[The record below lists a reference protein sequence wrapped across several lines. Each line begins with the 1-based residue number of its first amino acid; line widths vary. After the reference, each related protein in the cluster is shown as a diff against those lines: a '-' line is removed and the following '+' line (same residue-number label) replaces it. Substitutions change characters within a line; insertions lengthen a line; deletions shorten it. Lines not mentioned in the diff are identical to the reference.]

1 MERGAR
7 PLKNVVQRS
16 CGFTL
21 VELMVAMSLAMVDM
35 APPPAL
41 SDALAH
47 APPDGDGS
55 PVSYEL
61 TATPLDTGPM
71 RDDARGT
78 FTLRSNG
85 TKGNAGSDGADE
97 PGAGACAE
105 FARKA
110 RSGAWPC
117 AQGADGQ
124 SSRASSPRSSRDCFQ
139 IR

>member
-1 MERGAR
+1 MERDAQ
-7 PLKNVVQRS
+7 PLKHVLQRPG
-16 CGFTL
+16 GFTL
-21 VELMVAMSLAMVDM
+21 VELMVAMSLAVVDM

-85 TKGNAGSDGADE
+85 TKGNAGIDGADE

-117 AQGADGQ
+117 ARDADDQ
-124 SSRASSPRSSRDCFQ
+124 SFCASSPRSSRDCFQ